1 MEAAGTGFDK
11 ISQDYENADE
21 CHKPFIYSTSDHF
34 TLVLPDLTYAEGIS
48 GNDAVVDIDYI
59 PAKNSTEYDKKVLAF
74 CYEKPRKVSEITTF
88 LNLSNSSYLREKIL
102 QNLKSQDYLIEINMG
117 RTKFYKANREIVKG

>member
-1 MEAAGTGFDK
+1 M
-11 ISQDYENADE
+11 
-21 CHKPFIYSTSDHF
+21 
-34 TLVLPDLTYAEGIS
+34 PDLTYAEGIS

-59 PAKNSTEYDKKVLAF
+59 PAKKSTEYDKKVLAF
-74 CYEKPRKVSEITTF
+74 CYEKPRKVSEIATF